1 MRSFRRESAGR
12 ILRHGA
18 DNGEQLFLPGGN
30 TGASG
35 KNGVKTLRQRVNKFI
50 KPAGSEDLFKLRAGN
65 AFRVIDEVLPSR
77 PLEEPGILQNHT
89 EQLNIVVFSEPVGPA
104 IANI

>member
-1 MRSFRRESAGR
+1 MVRSCFCPAEMLALSER
-12 ILRHGA
+12 
-18 DNGEQLFLPGGN
+18 
-30 TGASG
+30 TAS
-35 KNGVKTLRQRVNKFI
+35 KPWRQRVNKFI

-77 PLEEPGILQNHT
+77 PLEEPGFLQNHT

-104 IANI
+104 IAII

>member
-1 MRSFRRESAGR
+1 MARTMASSCFCPVE
-12 ILRHGA
+12 ILG
-18 DNGEQLFLPGGN
+18 LPER
-30 TGASG
+30 TAS
-35 KNGVKTLRQRVNKFI
+35 KPWRQRVDKFI
-50 KPAGSEDLFKLRAGN
+50 KPAGSADLFKLRAGN
-65 AFRVIDEVLPSR
+65 AFRVIDEVPPSR